1 MKEGLE
7 RSHFK
12 KVRREKLSMVFFYFD
27 IFGTEQG
34 TAKISS
40 ECGGAFAGA
49 PMRFDVRRDFIVYVI
64 HN

>member
-1 MKEGLE
+1 MKEGSNDHTIKKREE
-7 RSHFK
+7 RNF
-12 KVRREKLSMVFFYFD
+12 RWFFYFD
-27 IFGTEQG
+27 FFGTEQG

-40 ECGGAFAGA
+40 EGGGAFAGA